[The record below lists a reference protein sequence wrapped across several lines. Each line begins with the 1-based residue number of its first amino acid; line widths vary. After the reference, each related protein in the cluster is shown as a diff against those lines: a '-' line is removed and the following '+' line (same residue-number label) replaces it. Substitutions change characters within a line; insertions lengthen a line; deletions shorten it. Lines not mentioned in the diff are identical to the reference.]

1 MSRRQL
7 RAPFRRRVVRLRVL
21 QPATKFPK
29 GETFVARVFGGSPR
43 IVQIETEPARTPEI
57 AMARAE
63 AACKAGREVTVRG
76 QYTSD
81 GTRWKDHGGR
91 VVASC
96 ERKRWFREW
105 SHR

>member
-1 MSRRQL
+1 MSRR
-7 RAPFRRRVVRLRVL
+7 RRTVRLRVL

-29 GETFVARVFGGSPR
+29 HETFVARVMTGYPPR
-43 IVQIETEPARTPEI
+43 VELETEPARSVES
-57 AMARAE
+57 AMSRAE
-63 AACKAGREVTVRG
+63 AACKAGKNVTVRG

-81 GTRWKDHGGR
+81 GTRWRGHGGR